1 MAYTII
7 LGMSI
12 LREINFTSPLP
23 PPFLLDRDKRWSRLT
38 REIFVLRPILIR
50 DRRNCKMHFFVRS
63 SGSSGG
69 RPRAL
74 KLDRINNVYANWWSP
89 VHGETFLHLKVY
101 NVTRYTYIYIYIY
114 NSKRIFF
121 CFFFFF
127 FQEILR
133 SAVERKDLF
142 LLRILRDEYLKTPLS
157 LSFLSYVENVR
168 RKMIINS
175 NKCKN

>member
-1 MAYTII
+1 MTYTII

-101 NVTRYTYIYIYIY
+101 NVTRYIYIYTYITA
-114 NSKRIFF
+114 SE
-121 CFFFFF
+121 FFFVFSFF
-127 FQEILR
+127 FPGNFTLCGGKKGFVPATNTARWIFKNSSLPLFTLLR
-133 SAVERKDLF
+133 FVRWERKA
-142 LLRILRDEYLKTPLS
+142 
-157 LSFLSYVENVR
+157 
-168 RKMIINS
+168 
-175 NKCKN
+175 

>member
-1 MAYTII
+1 MTYTII

-101 NVTRYTYIYIYIY
+101 NVTRYIYIYTYITA
-114 NSKRIFF
+114 SEFF
-121 CFFFFF
+121 FVFSFFF